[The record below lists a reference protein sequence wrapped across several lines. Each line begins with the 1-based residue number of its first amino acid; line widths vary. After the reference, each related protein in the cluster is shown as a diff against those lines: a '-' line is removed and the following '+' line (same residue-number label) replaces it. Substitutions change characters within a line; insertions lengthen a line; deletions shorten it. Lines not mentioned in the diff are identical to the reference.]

1 MGWQAGQK
9 LLLYFPIE
17 EPSAPG
23 HSATEE
29 VDELED
35 PDDWVTGF
43 PGHWQ
48 LLESSLSQL
57 NFADK
62 LRPARM

>member
-23 HSATEE
+23 NSAAEE